1 MPALSE
7 RADFVLPFD
16 VPPLG
21 VFGRL
26 VRLGPTLDQALG
38 RHAYPDP
45 VSTLLGEL
53 MALAAALSA
62 VIKVDGTFTLQI
74 KSDGAI
80 GLMVAD
86 YRAPGALRGY
96 AQYDEARVAKRMG
109 FRPDGPLG
117 IVPRLLGAGH
127 LAFTLDQ
134 GPDTERYQGIVGL
147 EGSTLAECVNRY
159 FQQSEQTKSV
169 ARTAIRKTDQG
180 WRAGALLVQK
190 APETG
195 SDAEIDAWHEAMAI
209 TATVTDDE
217 LLGPAASAEIVAD
230 RLFRLAGGRSFERK
244 ALVFGCRCSRDRVHR
259 LLASFSPE
267 EVDATV
273 VDGRIEVKC
282 EFCSSAY
289 RFDRS
294 EIEPVASP

>member
-1 MPALSE
+1 LSE
-7 RADFVLPFD
+7 RADFSLPFD

-26 VRLGPTLDQALG
+26 VRLGPTLDRVLG
-38 RHAYPDP
+38 PHAYPEP
-45 VSTLLGEL
+45 VSMLLAEL
-53 MALAAALSA
+53 LALAAALSS

-86 YRAPGALRGY
+86 YRAPGVLRGY
-96 AQYDEARVAKRMG
+96 AQYDGARVAKRMG

-134 GPDTERYQGIVGL
+134 GPNTERYQGIVAL

-159 FQQSEQTKSV
+159 FRQSEQTKSV
-169 ARTAIRKTDQG
+169 ARTAVRRTEEG

-190 APETG
+190 APESG
-195 SDAEIDAWHEAMAI
+195 SEAEIDAWHEAMAI

-217 LLGPAASAEIVAD
+217 LLGPEASAEIVAD
-230 RLFRLAGGRSFERK
+230 RLFRLAGGRSFERR
-244 ALVFGCRCSRDRVHR
+244 ALVFGCRCSRDRVRR